1 MTERDAITD
10 WDAIPDRDEVATNA
24 ETIRLDADE
33 FGTVSENVR
42 AGLDRWVGA
51 LVRDGE
57 GRIALVRNRWSDGW
71 VLPGGNVEAGETLRE
86 AAVREVREE
95 TGLAARV
102 ERPLEVVEQTFVCE
116 DDAVRGHFV
125 VFEARATDS
134 ELGDDLGVDETEI
147 EDARWFAE
155 IPDDA
160 RDPDLLGRHF
170 G

>member
-1 MTERDAITD
+1 MTEIGAL
-10 WDAIPDRDEVATNA
+10 PDSDDVATSE

-33 FGTVSENVR
+33 FDIVSENVR
-42 AGLDRWVGA
+42 AGFDRWVGA

-71 VLPGGNVEAGETLRE
+71 VLPGGNVESGETLRE
-86 AAVREVREE
+86 AVVREVREE

-116 DDAVRGHFV
+116 GDSVGGQFV
-125 VFEARATDS
+125 VFEARTADA

-147 EDARWFAE
+147 EAARWFAAV
-155 IPDDA
+155 PDDA
-160 RDPDLLGRHF
+160 RDPDLLDRHF

>member
-1 MTERDAITD
+1 MTEFGAAFD
-10 WDAIPDRDEVATNA
+10 PDEVTTSA
-24 ETIRLDADE
+24 ETVRLDAAAFE
-33 FGTVSENVR
+33 TVSESVR
-42 AGLDRWVGA
+42 AGFDRWVGA
-51 LVRDGE
+51 LVRDDA

-71 VLPGGNVEAGETLRE
+71 VLPGGTVESGETLRE
-86 AAVREVREE
+86 AVVREVREE
-95 TGLAARV
+95 TGLDARV

-116 DDAVRGHFV
+116 GDSAEGRFV
-125 VFEARATDS
+125 VFDARAADA

-147 EDARWFAE
+147 AAARWFAE

>member
-1 MTERDAITD
+1 MTELDAML
-10 WDAIPDRDEVATNA
+10 DREDVTASE
-24 ETIRLDADE
+24 ETIRLDPSE
-33 FGTVSENVR
+33 FETVAENVR
-42 AGLDRWVGA
+42 SGFDRWVGA

-86 AAVREVREE
+86 AVIREIREE
-95 TGLAARV
+95 TDLAVRV
-102 ERPLEVVEQTFVCE
+102 VRPVEVVEQTFVCGG
-116 DDAVRGHFV
+116 DSVRGHFA
-125 VFEARATDS
+125 VFEAVAADA

-147 EDARWFAE
+147 RAARWFDE
-155 IPDDA
+155 VPESA

>member
-1 MTERDAITD
+1 MTEFGA
-10 WDAIPDRDEVATNA
+10 AFAPDDVATSA
-24 ETIRLDADE
+24 ETIRLDAAE
-33 FGTVSENVR
+33 FETVSESVR
-42 AGLDRWVGA
+42 AGFDRWVGA
-51 LVRDGE
+51 LVRDDV

-71 VLPGGNVEAGETLRE
+71 VLPGGNVESGETLRE
-86 AAVREVREE
+86 AVVREVREE
-95 TGLAARV
+95 TGLDARV

-116 DDAVRGHFV
+116 GDSVGGQFV
-125 VFEARATDS
+125 VFEARTADA

-147 EDARWFAE
+147 AAARWFAE